1 MKTKTFEEFSENKTP
16 KIVIYNS
23 LMEYTETYEIDS
35 NIEEFEEN
43 YLEYFS
49 EYLDDNLTEEDG
61 YYEFDGDQGDY
72 DYLIQLNLEN
82 DDENED
88 WEKTFAKAVNK
99 IKKFFKNKKIS
110 LNKIE

>member
-43 YLEYFS
+43 YLEYLFI
-49 EYLDDNLTEEDG
+49 LANLVRILIFCPEIGG
-61 YYEFDGDQGDY
+61 Y
-72 DYLIQLNLEN
+72 
-82 DDENED
+82 DE
-88 WEKTFAKAVNK
+88 
-99 IKKFFKNKKIS
+99 I
-110 LNKIE
+110 